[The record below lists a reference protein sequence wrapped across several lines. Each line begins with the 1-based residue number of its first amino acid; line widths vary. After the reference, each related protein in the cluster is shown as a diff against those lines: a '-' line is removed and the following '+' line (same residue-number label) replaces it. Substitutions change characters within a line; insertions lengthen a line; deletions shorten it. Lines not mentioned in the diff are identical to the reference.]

1 MSASGTRPGSRPSE
15 KGGRGTR
22 RARLAIVCLSVLA
35 SLLPAAIVWAQ
46 PLSPADAKK
55 SEERAMAVVKRM
67 ADFLARLPR
76 FSVSVDIAFDV
87 VQAKGQ
93 KLEFGE
99 TRQILLRRPD
109 RLRIDET
116 RRDGRTGGLV
126 FDGKTLTVFS
136 AKDNVY
142 ATDARIDGR
151 GSSVDEL
158 IAHILNDLEVR
169 LPMAEW
175 LDSNLPKML
184 SEHVREAAYVE
195 QSQIA
200 GVSCDHLALRGDEVD
215 LQVWVAQGDKPL
227 PQRLL
232 TTYTREDGRPQ
243 FRAQLRDWNLSP
255 AAPDSRFTFTPP
267 AGAVKITFAPKMIQP
282 GGLGGRGGQ

>member
-1 MSASGTRPGSRPSE
+1 LVLGSLLSGT
-15 KGGRGTR
+15 
-22 RARLAIVCLSVLA
+22 V
-35 SLLPAAIVWAQ
+35 VWAQ
-46 PLSPADAKK
+46 PLDPTEAKK

-76 FSVSVDIAFDV
+76 FSVVVDIAFDV
-87 VQAKGQ
+87 VQANGQ
-93 KLEFGE
+93 VLEFGE
-99 TRQILLRRPD
+99 TRQVLLRRPD
-109 RLRIDET
+109 RLRVDET

-126 FDGKTLTVFS
+126 FDGKTFTVFS

-142 ATDARIDGR
+142 ATDARVDGR

-158 IAHILNDLEVR
+158 IAHLLNDLEVR

-195 QSQIA
+195 RSQIA
-200 GVSCDHLALRGDEVD
+200 GAPCDHLALRGEGVD
-215 LQVWVAQGDKPL
+215 LQIWVAHGDKPL
-227 PQRLL
+227 PQRVVM
-232 TTYTREDGRPQ
+232 TYTREDGRPQ
-243 FRAQLRDWNLSP
+243 FRAQLRNWNLSP

-267 AGAVKITFAPKMIQP
+267 AGAVKVTLAPKMIQP
-282 GGLGGRGGQ
+282 GGLEGRGGQ